1 MKPNELYHYGVLG
14 MRWGVRRN
22 RDNIIT
28 RTSSRRTRG
37 LKYRLKQDEKRAS
50 KGRPKQYDTKKLK
63 SDLKASQKYDK
74 MVQDRVTSL
83 SKGKLAAQTL
93 LFGSRGALRYNQIRT
108 SGYDRLVSAGAAV
121 VSNLMRPFPISVPVN
136 AAASIATSVKYAK
149 KKGR

>member
-1 MKPNELYHYGVLG
+1 MQPNELYHYGVLG

-37 LKYRLKQDEKRAS
+37 LKYRLKKDEKRAS
-50 KGRPKQYDTKKLK
+50 KGRSKRYDTKKLK

-83 SKGKLAAQTL
+83 SKGKLAAQVF
-93 LFGSRGALRYNQIRT
+93 LFGSRGALRYNQLRT
-108 SGYDRLVSAGAAV
+108 SGYNRIVSSGASV
-121 VSNLMRPFPISVPVN
+121 LSTLMWPVSGIANVG
-136 AAASIATSVKYAK
+136 ASIATSVKYAK

>member
-1 MKPNELYHYGVLG
+1 MQSDKLYHYGVLG

-37 LKYRLKQDEKRAS
+37 LKYRLKKDEKRAS
-50 KGRPKQYDTKKLK
+50 KGQSKQYDTKKLK

-74 MVQDRVTSL
+74 TVQDRVTSL
-83 SKGKLAAQTL
+83 SKGKLAAQVF
-93 LFGSRGALRYNQIRT
+93 LFGSRGALRYNQLRT
-108 SGYDRLVSAGAAV
+108 SGYDRIVSAGAAV
-121 VSNLMRPFPISVPVN
+121 VSSLMSPFALPVN